1 MQPNFLSCRLKLPYL
16 RFTLKKTVSFA
27 KNHDDDVD
35 DIDDDD
41 KDGDDDECNADD
53 GDDDD
58 DCSSLKLRSR

>member
-27 KNHDDDVD
+27 KKHDDDDDVD
-35 DIDDDD
+35 DDNKDD
-41 KDGDDDECNADD
+41 DDDECNVDD